1 MLIKS
6 YEILKKDLNF
16 LNSFLIYGE
25 NTGLKQ
31 DTVKS
36 LIELKEKKNIKYKQ
50 FKFEEEEIIKNQNDF
65 FNLIFS
71 GSLFDKKKV
80 IFVNRTTD
88 RLFNLISEISKKD
101 IKDILIFFEADQ
113 LEKKSKIRNLFE
125 KDNNLVCIACYQDN
139 NFDLIK
145 IINDEIKQTKI
156 KLSTESINLLVGRA
170 SGDRNN
176 LRNEINKLKSFA
188 LNKQVISYDQV
199 KELTNMVGNYQND
212 YIVNICLNG
221 DKKKLNK
228 ILRENNFSFEDFL
241 ILLKIFSKKIHR
253 LLKIKIFNRLEK
265 NLDQI
270 FNQIRPPIFWKEKED
285 VKKQVKLWN
294 EKKLNL
300 IIKKINEIELNC
312 KKNHEISTNIT
323 LDFLSTVCNEVNNYS

>member
-31 DTVKS
+31 DIVKS
-36 LIELKEKKNIKYKQ
+36 VIELKEKKDIKYKQ

-101 IKDILIFFEADQ
+101 IENILIFFEAGQ

-156 KLSTESINLLVGRA
+156 KLSTESINLLIERA
-170 SGDRNN
+170 DGDRNN
-176 LRNEINKLKSFA
+176 LRNELNKLKSFA
-188 LNKQVISYDQV
+188 LNKQMISYDQV

-270 FNQIRPPIFWKEKED
+270 FNKIRPPIFWKEKED
-285 VKKQVKLWN
+285 VKKQVRLWN

-312 KKNHEISTNIT
+312 KKNHELSTNIT
-323 LDFLSTVCNEVNNYS
+323 LDFLATVCDEVNNYS

>member
-6 YEILKKDLNF
+6 YEISKKNLNSLNF
-16 LNSFLIYGE
+16 FLIYGE
-25 NTGLKQ
+25 NIGLKQ
-31 DTVKS
+31 DIAKS
-36 LIELKEKKNIKYKQ
+36 VLELKEKKNGKYKQ
-50 FKFEEEEIIKNQNDF
+50 LEFEEEEIIKNQNNF

-71 GSLFDKKKV
+71 GSLFDEKKV
-80 IFVNRTTD
+80 IFINRTTD
-88 RLFNLISEISKKD
+88 KLFNLISEISKKD
-101 IKDILIFFEADQ
+101 VEDILIFFKADL
-113 LEKKSKIRNLFE
+113 LEKKSKIRKLFE
-125 KDNNLVCIACYQDN
+125 KDKNLVCVACYQDS

-156 KLSTESINLLVGRA
+156 KLSTESINLLIERA

-176 LRNEINKLKSFA
+176 LKNEINKLKSFA

-199 KELTNMVGNYQND
+199 KELTNMARNYQND

-221 DKKKLNK
+221 DKKRLNK
-228 ILRENNFSFEDFL
+228 TLGENNFLLDNFF

-253 LLKIKIFNRLEK
+253 LLKIKILNRSE
-265 NLDQI
+265 NNIDQI

-285 VKKQVKLWN
+285 VKKQVGLWN

-300 IIKKINEIELNC
+300 VIKKINEIELNC
-312 KKNHEISTNIT
+312 KKNHELATNIT
-323 LDFLSTVCNEVNNYS
+323 LDFLSTVCDEANNYS

>member
-71 GSLFDKKKV
+71 GSLFDKKKA

-145 IINDEIKQTKI
+145 IINDEIKQIKI
-156 KLSTESINLLVGRA
+156 KLSTESINLLIERS

-176 LRNEINKLKSFA
+176 LRNEFNKLKSFA
-188 LNKQVISYDQV
+188 LDKQMVSYDQV
-199 KELTNMVGNYQND
+199 KELTNMVGSYQND

-228 ILRENNFSFEDFL
+228 ILGENNFSFEDFL

-270 FNQIRPPIFWKEKED
+270 FNQIKPPIFWKEKED
-285 VKKQVKLWN
+285 VKKQVRLWN
-294 EKKLNL
+294 EKKLKL

-312 KKNHEISTNIT
+312 KKNHELSTNIT